1 MQAILYHSDNN
12 SYVPQ
17 TLFKYQD
24 LRSVDQQCFP
34 CVMQEGSSALDLHAL
49 GAGHAEGH
57 AWDAQDYSFLQKPHA
72 PCASDSQSTSGI
84 RAQCMNLVEQNK
96 GNDVSGKMNGTRT
109 NGFFFKNVYPWMRQ
123 THSTTASHNT
133 PSSCQPG
140 LKTFLLRNRR
150 VVVVFFFSSFFL
162 SLGVKLNNI

>member
-17 TLFKYQD
+17 THFKHQY
-24 LRSVDQQCFP
+24 LRSVDQQCYP

-57 AWDAQDYSFLQKPHA
+57 TWDFQDFSLLQKPHA
-72 PCASDSQSTSGI
+72 TCASESQITSGV
-84 RAQCMNLVEQNK
+84 RPHCMNQVDQNN
-96 GNDVSGKMNGTRT
+96 GNDVSVKINGTRT
-109 NGFFFKNVYPWMRQ
+109 KGFFFKNVYPWMRETQ
-123 THSTTASHNT
+123 STTASHDA

-140 LKTFLLRNRR
+140 LKTFLLRNRC
-150 VVVVFFFSSFFL
+150 F
-162 SLGVKLNNI
+162 LGVIVNNI